1 MRDRAR
7 IDRRGWVLGL
17 GVLLVAC
24 AEDRPTAPVPTPAPA
39 LSGEVDPDLFD
50 AACERCHVSEARTHA
65 ASAHASAFSD
75 EVFQAE
81 WAAHAQPECVRCH
94 APLADPEHPEGEAAA
109 RGISCTVCHLRGG
122 SVLSVHA
129 APGAPHPI
137 TVDASLGTSEACAT
151 CHEFTFASVAPT
163 PYDEAGMLQGTL
175 SEWHEVEERGTCQ
188 SCHLRDERDRVTH
201 AMAGAREPAL
211 LARAL
216 SVEASARVV
225 GDHTEVTLLLRSEAG
240 HAVPTGDMYR
250 RLEVR
255 AWVDGHSR
263 ATASRV
269 LMRRFSRLDGVLRQ
283 VEDDRVPPLGE
294 RRVVLALPDAPRAAR
309 VHWQITWQALDPALA
324 EARWLPEDVVERV
337 MIEGE
342 VEVEPERS
350 VGTSR

>member
-1 MRDRAR
+1 MVIERRA
-7 IDRRGWVLGL
+7 WL
-17 GVLLVAC
+17 GVLVGVLLGC
-24 AEDRPTAPVPTPAPA
+24 AEDPPSPSPVIAALVPAA
-39 LSGEVDPDLFD
+39 VEVDPDLSD
-50 AACERCHVSEARTHA
+50 AACERCHVADARSHA

-81 WAAHAQPECVRCH
+81 WAAHTQPECVRCH

-109 RGISCTVCHLRGG
+109 RGISCTVCHLREG

-129 APGAPHPI
+129 APDAPHPI
-137 TVDASLGTSEACAT
+137 TVDGSLGTSEACAS

-188 SCHLRDERDRVTH
+188 SCHLRDELDRVTH
-201 AMAGAREPAL
+201 AMPGAREPAL
-211 LARAL
+211 LTRAL

-225 GDHTEVTLLLRSEAG
+225 GEHLEVTLILRSEAG

-255 AWVDGHSR
+255 AWVAGHER

-269 LMRRFSRLDGVLRQ
+269 LMRRFSRVDGVLRQ

-294 RRVVLALPDAPRAAR
+294 RRVVLELPQGRAAR

-342 VEVEPERS
+342 VEVEA
-350 VGTSR
+350 VGTSH